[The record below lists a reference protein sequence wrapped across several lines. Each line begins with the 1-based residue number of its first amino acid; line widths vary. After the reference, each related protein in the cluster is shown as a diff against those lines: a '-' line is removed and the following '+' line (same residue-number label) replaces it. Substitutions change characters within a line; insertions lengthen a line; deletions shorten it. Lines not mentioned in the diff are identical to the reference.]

1 MFTIS
6 EMRKRTMDS
15 RHTATRPPE
24 LTDPVALRTS
34 WKPANRGGFSA
45 RGSELVEVAPGRLEF
60 QPTLLSR
67 AFGIG
72 PLLLGLFFLFGV
84 ESWPLLLRGI
94 GGIVFLG
101 VGTIFTYQT
110 LRTLA
115 FDASTGNFHSGYP
128 LKKETFPLASIHAL
142 QLVSE
147 FVVNSNPSGHF
158 TRFYSYEINL
168 VLKNGRRVNVADHG
182 DLPSLRADADTLA
195 NFLEVPVWDAL

>member
-1 MFTIS
+1 
-6 EMRKRTMDS
+6 MDK

-34 WKPANRGGFSA
+34 WKAANEGGFSA
-45 RGSELVEVAPGRLEF
+45 RGCELVEVAPGRLEF
-60 QPTLLSR
+60 KPTLLSR

-72 PLLLGLFFLFGV
+72 PLLLGLFFVFGV
-84 ESWPLLLRGI
+84 DSWPLLLRAI

-101 VGTIFTYQT
+101 VGIIFTYQT

-115 FDASTGNFHSGYP
+115 FDTRTGNFYSGYP
-128 LKKETFPLASIHAL
+128 HKKESFPLAKIHAL

-147 FVVNSNPSGHF
+147 FVVNADPSGSF

-182 DLPSLRADADTLA
+182 DLDSLRADADTLA